1 MNHTEYMYIL
11 PLSQEPVNIE
21 INFALFCHFQINL
34 TRRHIMLPKLLNFLL
49 IFLIATAIR
58 TDARRSRIDLPI
70 SNPAEAP
77 AMDNVAT
84 ASGDESQEVKV
95 PAPASIIAETA
106 AVIAD
111 EPVMASKLPLV
122 MPAADNA
129 VALAADTS
137 DVDIQGS
144 VAEMEEECDPDMIGF
159 EIVTG

>member
-1 MNHTEYMYIL
+1 
-11 PLSQEPVNIE
+11 
-21 INFALFCHFQINL
+21 
-34 TRRHIMLPKLLNFLL
+34 MLPKLLNFLL

-58 TDARRSRIDLPI
+58 IDARRSRIDLPI
-70 SNPAEAP
+70 SNAAEAP

-95 PAPASIIAETA
+95 PAPASIIADAAESV

-111 EPVMASKLPLV
+111 EPDMANKLPLV
-122 MPAADNA
+122 MPAAVNADA
-129 VALAADTS
+129 VAPASETS

-144 VAEMEEECDPDMIGF
+144 VAELEEECDPDMIGF

>member
-1 MNHTEYMYIL
+1 MY
-11 PLSQEPVNIE
+11 IE
-21 INFALFCHFQINL
+21 INVMPSFVAFRLNH

-70 SNPAEAP
+70 SNAAEAP

-95 PAPASIIAETA
+95 PAPASIIAEAAETA
-106 AVIAD
+106 AIIAD
-111 EPVMASKLPLV
+111 EPEMANKLPLV
-122 MPAADNA
+122 MPAADPII
-129 VALAADTS
+129 LAADTS

-144 VAEMEEECDPDMIGF
+144 VAELEEECDPDMIGF

>member
-1 MNHTEYMYIL
+1 
-11 PLSQEPVNIE
+11 
-21 INFALFCHFQINL
+21 
-34 TRRHIMLPKLLNFLL
+34 MLPKLLNFLL
-49 IFLIATAIR
+49 IFLIANAIR

-70 SNPAEAP
+70 SNAAEAP

-95 PAPASIIAETA
+95 AAPASIIAETA

-111 EPVMASKLPLV
+111 ETEMASKLPLV
-122 MPAADNA
+122 MPAAVNADA
-129 VALAADTS
+129 VALADDTS

-144 VAEMEEECDPDMIGF
+144 VAEVEEECDPDMIGF